1 MDMKRLLSLLLAL
14 VMLFSLTACS
24 EDGLTLNPNSKTSPP
39 STDEVKDD
47 NNDTSEDGL
56 ILPDEDGL
64 AVGYEGDTLHTAF
77 FDMTID
83 NPRTCEE
90 FDGLTPTEGYKFL
103 VADLTLYNYTDHTQP
118 MFDTDFEVV
127 WDLDDDDA
135 WAWPECDEVMGDD
148 GETDYFVRSEQ
159 QIPVSFNLGIHK
171 TQTGVLLY
179 QVPVDTQDYFITF
192 YEVFEDGTDEG
203 QYGDAFYVRFSE

>member
-47 NNDTSEDGL
+47 NNDTGEDGL

-90 FDGLTPTEGYKFL
+90 F
-103 VADLTLYNYTDHTQP
+103 
-118 MFDTDFEVV
+118 
-127 WDLDDDDA
+127 
-135 WAWPECDEVMGDD
+135 DEVMGDD